1 MASPLPEGRLD
12 GLSDD
17 PRSGRPRTIED
28 DRVARVIERTPDA
41 GFDPNDRKFAAL
53 AKRERIPAINA
64 MDRDWLD
71 KRKMLAANG
80 IRVEFLCGC
89 DAARWHAA

>member
-1 MASPLPEGRLD
+1 M
-12 GLSDD
+12 
-17 PRSGRPRTIED
+17 
-28 DRVARVIERTPDA
+28 ARVIERTPDA

-53 AKRERIPAINA
+53 AKRERILAVNA

-71 KRKMLAANG
+71 KRTVLAANG

-89 DAARWHAA
+89 DAARRFAV